1 MSEERSV
8 QDPSGQGEMTMT
20 AAVALD
26 PAETQRLRAEKKAR
40 LARILDRGMVA
51 DRLSVELP
59 PDKHGEWIPNDK
71 SEIYRMQTLGFWVDK
86 EYATKRALHDQGDG
100 ASVVGDAIFMVCEKE
115 NKEILDEIRRE
126 NYEAING
133 KPGTVR
139 GSQREEKDAAAN
151 LRKIGMPVVEES
163 RERQARKQELAAVLK
178 ANQEGTGVSAAGGAP
193 ITPAG
198 EASAVPQPHSKIG
211 NIIR

>member
-1 MSEERSV
+1 
-8 QDPSGQGEMTMT
+8 MT

-26 PAETQRLRAEKKAR
+26 PAETQRIRKEKKAR

-59 PDKHGEWIPNDK
+59 HDKHGEWIPNDK
-71 SEIYRMQTLGFWVDK
+71 AEIYRMQALGFWVDK

-133 KPGTVR
+133 RPGAVR

-151 LRKIGMPVVEES
+151 IRRIGMPIVEES
-163 RERQARKQELAAVLK
+163 RERQARKADLVAALS
-178 ANQEGTGVSAAGGAP
+178 ANQEGTGSQAAGGAT
-193 ITPAG
+193 ITPASS
-198 EASAVPQPHSKIG
+198 ASAVPQPTSKIG